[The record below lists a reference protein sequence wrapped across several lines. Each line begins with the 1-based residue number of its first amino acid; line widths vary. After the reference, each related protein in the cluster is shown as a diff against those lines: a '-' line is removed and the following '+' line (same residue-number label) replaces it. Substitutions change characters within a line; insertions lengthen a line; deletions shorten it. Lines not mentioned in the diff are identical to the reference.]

1 MTAASTIT
9 LPPPPANLLEG
20 AALFLDF
27 DGTLVDL
34 APTPDLA
41 AVDARLA
48 TLVAD
53 LGRRLDGRVAI
64 ISGRPVAGIVAL
76 FGELPIAISGSHGL
90 EMRASDG
97 TFAETERPAALD
109 RIIVAMHQF
118 VETRPGLLVEEKPLG
133 AAIHYRANPIHE
145 TDAHTLAAKLAEQ
158 TGLHLQT
165 GKMMVELRVGGADKG
180 SALRRLMETPAM
192 AGARP
197 VFIGDDDTDEP
208 AMIAAATLGGAG
220 ILVGASRATAAAYR
234 LPDVAATLDWLEAA
248 AA

>member
-1 MTAASTIT
+1 M

-41 AVDARLA
+41 AVDERLA
-48 TLVAD
+48 TLIAG
-53 LGRRLDGRVAI
+53 LATKLNGRIAI
-64 ISGRPVAGIVAL
+64 ISGRPVAGILAL
-76 FGELPIAISGSHGL
+76 FGDLPIAIAGSHGL
-90 EMRASDG
+90 EVRGSDG
-97 TFAETERPAALD
+97 ALARTERPAALN
-109 RIIVAMHQF
+109 RILAAMHQF
-118 VETRPGLLVEEKPLG
+118 TETRPGLLVEAKPLG
-133 AAIHYRANPIHE
+133 AALHYRTAPAHE
-145 TDAHTLAAKLAEQ
+145 ADAQALASDLAAQ

-192 AGARP
+192 AGAKP

-208 AMIAAATLGGAG
+208 AMVAAAALGGAG
-220 ILVGASRATAAAYR
+220 ILVGAPRPTAAAYR
-234 LPDVAATLDWLEAA
+234 LPDVAATLDWLETA
-248 AA
+248 